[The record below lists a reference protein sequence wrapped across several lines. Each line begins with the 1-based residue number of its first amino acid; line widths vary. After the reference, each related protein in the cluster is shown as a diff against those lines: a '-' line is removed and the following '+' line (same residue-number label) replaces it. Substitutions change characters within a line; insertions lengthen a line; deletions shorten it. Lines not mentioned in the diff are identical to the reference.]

1 MVDESTAKPLEGVLV
16 VALEQAVAAPL
27 ATCRLA
33 DAGARIIKLERAEGD
48 FARAYDA
55 VANGQSAYFA
65 WANRGKESLV
75 VDIKKSSDV
84 ALIRRIISQADVF
97 IQNLAV
103 GAAARVGLGSTQLR
117 TQHPRLIT
125 CDISGFGEKG
135 PYAAMKAYD
144 LLIQA
149 ESGLVSVSGPA
160 GEYGR
165 VGVSVCDIATGVSA
179 ALAINE
185 AIIGRWSTG
194 RGTAIR
200 LSLFDVMAEWMSV
213 PLLQYDYGGTGPNR
227 VGLAHPSITPYGGF
241 LTQDGATL
249 VISVQNEREWRD
261 LVTKVLNR
269 PELAFDPEYIDNS
282 ARMQHREQVDA
293 IVQNVFAARS
303 RKELEQQLGDA
314 RIAFGAVNGLDDL
327 SKHPQ
332 LRRIRVASETGEI
345 DMPAHPDANR
355 VVDRDTRIPTLGEHS
370 DAIRVEFAGK

>member
-1 MVDESTAKPLEGVLV
+1 MDESTAKPLEGVLV

-97 IQNLAV
+97 IQNLGF

-117 TQHPRLIT
+117 AQHPRLIT
-125 CDISGFGEKG
+125 CDISGYGEKG

-185 AIIGRWSTG
+185 AIIGRGSTG
-194 RGTAIR
+194 RGAAIR

-213 PLLQYDYGGTGPNR
+213 PLLQYDYGGAGPDR

-261 LVTKVLNR
+261 LVTKVLNK
-269 PELAFDPEYIDNS
+269 PELASDPEYVDNS

-355 VVDRDTRIPTLGEHS
+355 VVDRDTQIPTLGEHS
-370 DAIRVEFAGK
+370 DAIRVEFAAK

>member
-1 MVDESTAKPLEGVLV
+1 MDESTAKPLEGVLV

-97 IQNLAV
+97 IQNLGF

-117 TQHPRLIT
+117 AQHPRLIT
-125 CDISGFGEKG
+125 CDISGYGEKG

-185 AIIGRWSTG
+185 AIIGRGSTG
-194 RGTAIR
+194 RGAAIR

-261 LVTKVLNR
+261 LVTKVLNK
-269 PELAFDPEYIDNS
+269 PELASDPEYVDNS

-355 VVDRDTRIPTLGEHS
+355 VVDRDTQIPTLGEHS
-370 DAIRVEFAGK
+370 DAIRVEFAAK

>member
-1 MVDESTAKPLEGVLV
+1 MDESTAKPLEGVLV

-160 GEYGR
+160 GEYGC

-261 LVTKVLNR
+261 LVTKVLNK
-269 PELAFDPEYIDNS
+269 PELASDPEYADNS

-355 VVDRDTRIPTLGEHS
+355 VIDRGTRIPTLGEHS
-370 DAIRVEFAGK
+370 DAIRGEFAGK

>member
-1 MVDESTAKPLEGVLV
+1 MDESTAKPLEGVLV

-97 IQNLAV
+97 IQNLGF

-117 TQHPRLIT
+117 AQHPRLIT
-125 CDISGFGEKG
+125 CDISGYGEKG

-185 AIIGRWSTG
+185 AIIGRGSTG

-261 LVTKVLNR
+261 LVTKVLNK
-269 PELAFDPEYIDNS
+269 PELASDPEYVDNS

-355 VVDRDTRIPTLGEHS
+355 VVDRDTQIPALGEHS
-370 DAIRVEFAGK
+370 DAIRVEFAAK

>member
-1 MVDESTAKPLEGVLV
+1 MDESTAKPLEGVLV

-97 IQNLAV
+97 IQNLGF

-117 TQHPRLIT
+117 AQHPRLIT
-125 CDISGFGEKG
+125 CDISGYGEKG

-185 AIIGRWSTG
+185 AIIGRGSTG

-200 LSLFDVMAEWMSV
+200 LSLFDVMAEWMGV

-261 LVTKVLNR
+261 LVTKVLNK
-269 PELAFDPEYIDNS
+269 PELASDPEYVDNS

-355 VVDRDTRIPTLGEHS
+355 VVDRDTQIPALGEHS
-370 DAIRVEFAGK
+370 DAIRVEFAAK

>member
-1 MVDESTAKPLEGVLV
+1 MDESTAKPLEGVLV

-48 FARAYDA
+48 FARANDA

-149 ESGLVSVSGPA
+149 ESGLVSVSGSA

-261 LVTKVLNR
+261 LVTKVLNK
-269 PELAFDPEYIDNS
+269 PELASDPEYADNS

-355 VVDRDTRIPTLGEHS
+355 VIDRGTRIPTLGEHS
-370 DAIRVEFAGK
+370 DAIRGEFAGK

>member
-1 MVDESTAKPLEGVLV
+1 MGESTAKPLEGVLV

-97 IQNLAV
+97 IQNLGF

-117 TQHPRLIT
+117 AQHPRLIT
-125 CDISGFGEKG
+125 CDISGYGEKG

-185 AIIGRWSTG
+185 AIIGRGSTG
-194 RGTAIR
+194 RGAAIR

-261 LVTKVLNR
+261 LVTKVLNK
-269 PELAFDPEYIDNS
+269 PELASDPEYVDNS

-355 VVDRDTRIPTLGEHS
+355 VVDRDTQIPALGEHS
-370 DAIRVEFAGK
+370 DAIRVEFAAK

>member
-1 MVDESTAKPLEGVLV
+1 M
-16 VALEQAVAAPL
+16 
-27 ATCRLA
+27 
-33 DAGARIIKLERAEGD
+33 
-48 FARAYDA
+48 
-55 VANGQSAYFA
+55 
-65 WANRGKESLV
+65 
-75 VDIKKSSDV
+75 DIKKSSDV
-84 ALIRRIISQADVF
+84 ALVRRIISQADVF

-185 AIIGRWSTG
+185 AIIGRGSTG

-261 LVTKVLNR
+261 LVTKVLNK
-269 PELAFDPEYIDNS
+269 PELASDPEYADNS

-355 VVDRDTRIPTLGEHS
+355 VIDRDTRIPTLGEHS
-370 DAIRVEFAGK
+370 DAIRGEFVGK

>member
-1 MVDESTAKPLEGVLV
+1 MGESTAKPLEGVLV

-97 IQNLAV
+97 IQNLGV
-103 GAAARVGLGSTQLR
+103 GAAARVGLGSTHLR
-117 TQHPRLIT
+117 AQHRRLIT
-125 CDISGFGEKG
+125 CDISGYGETG

-185 AIIGRWSTG
+185 AIIGRGSTG
-194 RGTAIR
+194 RGSAIR

-213 PLLQYDYGGTGPNR
+213 PLLQYDYGGAGPDR

-261 LVTKVLNR
+261 LVTKVLNK
-269 PELAFDPEYIDNS
+269 PELASDPEYVDNS

-355 VVDRDTRIPTLGEHS
+355 VVDRDTQIPTLGEHS
-370 DAIRVEFAGK
+370 DAIRIEFAGK

>member
-1 MVDESTAKPLEGVLV
+1 MDEPTTRPLEGVLV

-33 DAGARIIKLERAEGD
+33 DAGARVIKLERSEGD
-48 FARAYDA
+48 FARAYDT

-84 ALIRRIISQADVF
+84 SLIQRIVANADVF
-97 IQNLAV
+97 IQNLGV
-103 GAAARVGLGSTQLR
+103 GAAARVGLGSTYLR

-125 CDISGFGEKG
+125 CDISGYGEKG
-135 PYAAMKAYD
+135 PYATMKAYD
-144 LLIQA
+144 LLVQA
-149 ESGLVSVSGPA
+149 ESGLVSVSGAP

-185 AIIGRWSTG
+185 AIIGRELTG
-194 RGTAIR
+194 QGTAIH

-213 PLLQYDYGGTGPNR
+213 PLLQYDYGGTAPNR

-241 LTQDGATL
+241 VTKDGATL
-249 VISVQNEREWRD
+249 VISIQNEREWRD
-261 LVTKVLNR
+261 LVTKVLNK
-269 PELAFDPEYIDNS
+269 PELASDPEYIDNS

-293 IVQNVFAARS
+293 IVQKVFAALG
-303 RKELEQQLGDA
+303 RKELERQLSDA
-314 RIAFGAVNGLDDL
+314 RIAFGAVNGLDEL

-332 LRRIRVASETGEI
+332 LRRIRVASETGKI
-345 DMPAHPDANR
+345 DMPAHPDASR
-355 VVDRDTRIPTLGEHS
+355 VVRGDTRIPALGEHS

>member
-1 MVDESTAKPLEGVLV
+1 VDESTAKPLEGVLV

-261 LVTKVLNR
+261 LVTKVLNK
-269 PELAFDPEYIDNS
+269 PELASDPEYVDNS

-355 VVDRDTRIPTLGEHS
+355 VVDRDTQIPTLGEHS
-370 DAIRVEFAGK
+370 DAIRVEFAAK

>member
-1 MVDESTAKPLEGVLV
+1 MGESTAKPLEGVLV

-97 IQNLAV
+97 IQNLGV
-103 GAAARVGLGSTQLR
+103 GAAARVGLGSTHLR
-117 TQHPRLIT
+117 AQHRRLIT
-125 CDISGFGEKG
+125 CDISGYGETG

-144 LLIQA
+144 LLVQA
-149 ESGLVSVSGPA
+149 EAGLVSVSGPA

-185 AIIGRWSTG
+185 AIIGRGSTG
-194 RGTAIR
+194 RGSAIR

-213 PLLQYDYGGTGPNR
+213 PLLQYDYGGAGPDR

-261 LVTKVLNR
+261 LVTKVLNK
-269 PELAFDPEYIDNS
+269 PELASDPEYVDNS

-355 VVDRDTRIPTLGEHS
+355 VVDRDTQIPTLGEHS
-370 DAIRVEFAGK
+370 DAIRVEFAAK

>member
-1 MVDESTAKPLEGVLV
+1 MDESTSKPLNGVLV

-33 DAGARIIKLERAEGD
+33 DAGARVIKLERDEGD
-48 FARAYDA
+48 FARAYDS

-75 VDIKKSSDV
+75 VDIKKSPDV
-84 ALIRRIISQADVF
+84 SLIQRIISQADVF
-97 IQNLAV
+97 IQNLGV
-103 GAAARVGLGSTQLR
+103 GAAARVGLGSARLR
-117 TQHPRLIT
+117 AQHPRLIT
-125 CDISGFGEKG
+125 CDISGYGEDG

-149 ESGLVSVSGPA
+149 ETGLVSVSGPP

-165 VGVSVCDIATGVSA
+165 VGVSVCDVATGVSA

-185 AIIGRWSTG
+185 AIIGRGPTG
-194 RGTAIR
+194 QGVAIR

-213 PLLQYDYGGTGPNR
+213 PLLQYEYSGAGPDR

-241 LTQDGATL
+241 LTKDGATL
-249 VISVQNEREWRD
+249 VISVQNEREWHD
-261 LVTKVLNR
+261 LVTKVLDK
-269 PELAFDPEYIDNS
+269 PELASDARYVNNS
-282 ARMQHREQVDA
+282 ARMRHRGQVDA

-303 RKELEQQLGDA
+303 RKNLERQLSEA
-314 RIAFGAVNGLDDL
+314 RIAYGAVNGLDDL

-332 LRRIRVASETGEI
+332 LRRIRVGSETGEI
-345 DMPAHPDANR
+345 DMPAHTDANR
-355 VVDRDTRIPTLGEHS
+355 TIDPDARIPTLGQHS
-370 DAIRVEFAGK
+370 DAIRAEFSGK

>member
-1 MVDESTAKPLEGVLV
+1 MDESTAKPLEGVLV

-33 DAGARIIKLERAEGD
+33 DAGARIIKLERADGD

-84 ALIRRIISQADVF
+84 ALIRRITSQADVF
-97 IQNLAV
+97 IQNLGV
-103 GAAARVGLGSTQLR
+103 GAAARVGLGSSHLR
-117 TQHPRLIT
+117 AQHPRLIT
-125 CDISGFGEKG
+125 CDISGYGEKG

-149 ESGLVSVSGPA
+149 EAGLVSVSGPA

-185 AIIGRWSTG
+185 AMIGRGLTG
-194 RGTAIR
+194 QGTAIR

-261 LVTKVLNR
+261 LVTKVLNK
-269 PELAFDPEYIDNS
+269 PELASDPEYVDNS

-293 IVQNVFAARS
+293 IVQNVFAVRS

-355 VVDRDTRIPTLGEHS
+355 VVDGDTRIPTLGEHS
-370 DAIRVEFAGK
+370 DAIRAEFAEK

>member
-1 MVDESTAKPLEGVLV
+1 MDESTAKPLEGVLV

-97 IQNLAV
+97 IQNLGF

-185 AIIGRWSTG
+185 AIIGRGSTG
-194 RGTAIR
+194 RGSAIR

-213 PLLQYDYGGTGPNR
+213 PMLQHDYGGTGPNR

-261 LVTKVLNR
+261 LVTKVLNK
-269 PELAFDPEYIDNS
+269 PELASDPEYVDNS

-355 VVDRDTRIPTLGEHS
+355 VVDRDTQIPTLGEHS
-370 DAIRVEFAGK
+370 DAIRIEFAGK

>member
-1 MVDESTAKPLEGVLV
+1 MGESTAKPLEGVLV

-97 IQNLAV
+97 IQNLGV
-103 GAAARVGLGSTQLR
+103 GAAARVGLGSTHLR
-117 TQHPRLIT
+117 AQHRRLIT
-125 CDISGFGEKG
+125 CDISGYGETG

-144 LLIQA
+144 LLVQA
-149 ESGLVSVSGPA
+149 EAGLVSVSGPA

-185 AIIGRWSTG
+185 AIIGRGSTG
-194 RGTAIR
+194 RGAAIR

-213 PLLQYDYGGTGPNR
+213 PLLQYDYGGAGPDR

-261 LVTKVLNR
+261 LVTKVLNK
-269 PELAFDPEYIDNS
+269 PELASDPEYVDNS

-355 VVDRDTRIPTLGEHS
+355 VVDRDTQIPTLGEHS
-370 DAIRVEFAGK
+370 DAIRVEFAAK

>member
-1 MVDESTAKPLEGVLV
+1 MGESTAKPLEGVLV

-97 IQNLAV
+97 IQNLGV
-103 GAAARVGLGSTQLR
+103 GAAARVGLGSTHLR
-117 TQHPRLIT
+117 AQHRRLIT
-125 CDISGFGEKG
+125 CDISGYGETG

-144 LLIQA
+144 LLVQA
-149 ESGLVSVSGPA
+149 EAGLVSVSGPA

-185 AIIGRWSTG
+185 AIIGRGSTG
-194 RGTAIR
+194 RGSAIR

-213 PLLQYDYGGTGPNR
+213 PLLQYDYGGAGPDR

-261 LVTKVLNR
+261 LATKVLNK
-269 PELAFDPEYIDNS
+269 PELASDPEYVDNS

-314 RIAFGAVNGLDDL
+314 RIAFGAVNGLDDV

-355 VVDRDTRIPTLGEHS
+355 VVDLDTRIPTLGEHS
-370 DAIRVEFAGK
+370 DAIRIEFAGK

>member
-75 VDIKKSSDV
+75 VDIKKLSS
-84 ALIRRIISQADVF
+84 
-97 IQNLAV
+97 
-103 GAAARVGLGSTQLR
+103 THLR
-117 TQHPRLIT
+117 AQHRRLIT

-185 AIIGRWSTG
+185 AIIGRGSTG

-269 PELAFDPEYIDNS
+269 PELAFDPEYVDNS

-355 VVDRDTRIPTLGEHS
+355 VIDRDTRIPTLGEHS
-370 DAIRVEFAGK
+370 DAIRGEFAGK

>member
-1 MVDESTAKPLEGVLV
+1 MDESTTKPLEGVLV

-33 DAGARIIKLERAEGD
+33 DAGARVIKLERREGD
-48 FARAYDA
+48 FARAYDT

-84 ALIRRIISQADVF
+84 SLIQRIVSKADVF
-97 IQNLAV
+97 IQNLGV
-103 GAAARVGLGSTQLR
+103 GAAARVGLGSTDLR
-117 TQHPRLIT
+117 AQYPRLIT
-125 CDISGFGEKG
+125 CDISGYGEKG
-135 PYAAMKAYD
+135 PYATMKAYD
-144 LLIQA
+144 LLVQA
-149 ESGLVSVSGPA
+149 ESGLVSVSGAP

-179 ALAINE
+179 ALAVNE
-185 AIIGRWSTG
+185 AIIGRESTG
-194 RGTAIR
+194 QGTAIH

-241 LTQDGATL
+241 VTKDGATL
-249 VISVQNEREWRD
+249 VISIQNEREWRD
-261 LVTKVLNR
+261 LVTQVLNM
-269 PELAFDPEYIDNS
+269 PELESDPAYIDNS

-293 IVQNVFAARS
+293 LVQKVFAAQGRQ
-303 RKELEQQLGDA
+303 ELERQLSDA
-314 RIAFGAVNGLDDL
+314 RIAFGAVNGLDEL

-332 LRRIRVASETGEI
+332 LRRIRVLSETGEI
-345 DMPAHPDANR
+345 DMPAHPDASR
-355 VVDRDTRIPTLGEHS
+355 VIERDTRIPGLGEHS
-370 DAIRVEFAGK
+370 DAIRVEFSGK

>member
-1 MVDESTAKPLEGVLV
+1 MDESTAKPLEGVLV

-97 IQNLAV
+97 IQNLGF

-117 TQHPRLIT
+117 AQHPRLIT
-125 CDISGFGEKG
+125 CDISGYGEKG

-185 AIIGRWSTG
+185 AIIGRGSTG
-194 RGTAIR
+194 RGSAIR

-213 PLLQYDYGGTGPNR
+213 PLLQYDYGGAGPDR

-261 LVTKVLNR
+261 LVTKVLNK
-269 PELAFDPEYIDNS
+269 PELASDPEYVDNS

-355 VVDRDTRIPTLGEHS
+355 VVDRDTQIPALGEHS
-370 DAIRVEFAGK
+370 DAIRVEFAAK

>member
-1 MVDESTAKPLEGVLV
+1 MDESTAKPLEGVLV

-261 LVTKVLNR
+261 LVTKVLNK
-269 PELAFDPEYIDNS
+269 PELASDPEYADNS

-355 VVDRDTRIPTLGEHS
+355 VIDRGTRIPTLGEHS
-370 DAIRVEFAGK
+370 DAIRGEFAGK

>member
-1 MVDESTAKPLEGVLV
+1 MDESTAKSLEGVLV

-97 IQNLAV
+97 IQNLGF

-117 TQHPRLIT
+117 AQHPRLIT
-125 CDISGFGEKG
+125 CDISGYGEKG

-185 AIIGRWSTG
+185 AIIGRGSTG
-194 RGTAIR
+194 RGAAIR

-261 LVTKVLNR
+261 LVTKVLNK
-269 PELAFDPEYIDNS
+269 PELASDPEYVDNS

-355 VVDRDTRIPTLGEHS
+355 VVDRDTQIPTLGEHS
-370 DAIRVEFAGK
+370 DAIRVEFAAK

>member
-1 MVDESTAKPLEGVLV
+1 MVDESTAKPLEGVLI

-125 CDISGFGEKG
+125 CDISGYGEKG

-269 PELAFDPEYIDNS
+269 PELAFDPEYVDNS

-293 IVQNVFAARS
+293 IVQNVFAVRS

-355 VVDRDTRIPTLGEHS
+355 VVDRDTQIPALGEHS
-370 DAIRVEFAGK
+370 DAIRIEFAGK

>member
-1 MVDESTAKPLEGVLV
+1 MGESTAKPLEGVLV

-97 IQNLAV
+97 IQNLGV
-103 GAAARVGLGSTQLR
+103 GAAARVGLGSTHLR
-117 TQHPRLIT
+117 AQHRRLIT
-125 CDISGFGEKG
+125 CDISGYGETG

-144 LLIQA
+144 LLVQA
-149 ESGLVSVSGPA
+149 EAGLVSVSGPA

-185 AIIGRWSTG
+185 AIIGRGSTG
-194 RGTAIR
+194 RGAAIR

-261 LVTKVLNR
+261 LVTKVLNK
-269 PELAFDPEYIDNS
+269 PELASDPEYVDNS

-355 VVDRDTRIPTLGEHS
+355 VVDRDTQIPTLGEHS
-370 DAIRVEFAGK
+370 DAIRVEFAAK

>member
-1 MVDESTAKPLEGVLV
+1 MGESTTKPLEGVLV

-97 IQNLAV
+97 IQNLGV
-103 GAAARVGLGSTQLR
+103 GAAARVGLGSTHLR
-117 TQHPRLIT
+117 AQHRRLIT
-125 CDISGFGEKG
+125 CDISGYGETG

-144 LLIQA
+144 LLVQA
-149 ESGLVSVSGPA
+149 EAGLVSVSGPA

-185 AIIGRWSTG
+185 AIIGRGSTG
-194 RGTAIR
+194 RGAAIR

-213 PLLQYDYGGTGPNR
+213 PLLQYDYGGAGPDR

-261 LVTKVLNR
+261 LVTKVLNK
-269 PELAFDPEYIDNS
+269 PELASDPEYVDNS

-355 VVDRDTRIPTLGEHS
+355 VVDRDTQIPTLGEHS
-370 DAIRVEFAGK
+370 DAIRIEFAGK